1 MDTHKIN
8 GMCACIK
15 GYPQLKD
22 VVIQIM
28 FKTMWRKLGKII
40 KRLKRLIELKPN
52 AHPRAK
58 T

>member
-1 MDTHKIN
+1 ME
-8 GMCACIK
+8 
-15 GYPQLKD
+15 GYLQLKD

-28 FKTMWRKLGKII
+28 FEAMWRKLRKII
-40 KRLKRLIELKPN
+40 KKLKKLIELKPN